1 MPIVPFNTLS
11 CACCGSTRF
20 LAVMASHAKH
30 YVFVYGTLKTGEP
43 NSAVMK
49 DSKNGNATLI
59 GTATTV
65 KKWPLVIASTYNIPY
80 LLYCEGKG
88 HNVTG
93 ELYSVDDKMLATLD
107 DFECHP
113 KYYVRTEE
121 DVEMSADQPDE
132 KCKKRLKAWIYFL
145 KNYREELLQRPHIA
159 DYSSKGN
166 HGLEYVPSGKVTSR
180 RSFPFA
186 ALHLWLRKINS
197 LCSIENH
204 VQQLSADEET
214 SSTDDVD

>member
-1 MPIVPFNTLS
+1 MPIVPLVNPLL
-11 CACCGSTRF
+11 CACGRSARF
-20 LAVMASHAKH
+20 LAVMANHAAH

-43 NSAVMK
+43 NSGVMK
-49 DSKNGNATLI
+49 DSNNGNATLI
-59 GTATTV
+59 GLATTV

-93 ELYSVDDKMLATLD
+93 ELYSVDDKMLSTLD

-121 DVEMSADQPDE
+121 DVELSADQPDE
-132 KCKKRLKAWIYFL
+132 KCKKQLKAWIYFL

-166 HGLEYVPSGKVTSR
+166 HGLEYVPRYLR
-180 RSFPFA
+180 RAQDPN
-186 ALHLWLRKINS
+186 NS
-197 LCSIENH
+197 HTKEVL
-204 VQQLSADEET
+204 LSEAISLEKQ
-214 SSTDDVD
+214 